1 MQGGGERR
9 EGGRRARKG
18 GRGAGEEAGDVGGV
32 HPPAEIDQ
40 NLSSRR
46 PFHILANALD
56 RTFRETSS

>member
-9 EGGRRARKG
+9 KGGRRARKG
-18 GRGAGEEAGDVGGV
+18 GRGAGEEA
-32 HPPAEIDQ
+32 AEIDQ